1 MINIMLIAL
10 STNSDKIN
18 GNAFQKRGIVAK
30 ENFPSKFIIYYKL
43 WELLYRRFP
52 YGQFLST
59 LIRSTT
65 DDIFFSFS
73 MRLIDTFNIFS
84 A

>member
-1 MINIMLIAL
+1 MLIAL

-43 WELLYRRFP
+43 
-52 YGQFLST
+52 
-59 LIRSTT
+59 
-65 DDIFFSFS
+65 
-73 MRLIDTFNIFS
+73 
-84 A
+84 